1 MPSNRLWHVLL
12 AAAGVLQ
19 AGMALAHFGLQDE
32 WSLLRDFGNLP
43 AQLAWALFA
52 LNFSWGVLLLAI
64 SGLVLYAA
72 RLGPGAG
79 AFVRR
84 FVFLVGLFW
93 LIHGVYVLAVPM
105 PLPPRLQWIQLPMAA
120 FPVTIIALHWVPL
133 FVYRRSSRILSG
145 RSALQFQ
152 RETARPR
159 ANSEQRTDA
168 GIAYTR
174 PMYST
179 QRRRSSSPPG

>member
-1 MPSNRLWHVLL
+1 MPSKRLWFVLL
-12 AAAGVLQ
+12 TAAGILEG
-19 AGMALAHFGLQDE
+19 GMALAHFGLQYE

-64 SGLVLYAA
+64 SRLVLYAA
-72 RLGPGAG
+72 TLGPDAD

-105 PLPPRLQWIQLPMAA
+105 PLPPRLQWIRFPMAA
-120 FPVTIIALHWVPL
+120 FPVTIIALHWMPL
-133 FVYRRSSRILSG
+133 FLYRPTSKSFGPSVLVP
-145 RSALQFQ
+145 A
-152 RETARPR
+152 AHP
-159 ANSEQRTDA
+159 D
-168 GIAYTR
+168 
-174 PMYST
+174 
-179 QRRRSSSPPG
+179 